1 MAVETMKQPALFVA
15 AVLAFA
21 SGSPVNQQRIAT
33 RTGTSTHF
41 KTQDSQ
47 GNYRFG
53 YDVVHSSG
61 SSFHKEAS
69 SNGVKVGS
77 YGLRDVDGRVRI
89 VNYVADAQGFRA
101 DVRTNEPDPAKDS
114 ATTSHAVAPAENA
127 SSDKDAALTGP
138 TEMTSSSTMVS
149 SVSAEPSRD
158 PERAGGDVVPPK
170 VLTDADDVPRRTK
183 PRPPVFPSPPPSAPK
198 EVDAP
203 RRPGPP
209 KRAMHRLRYPFYVN
223 TADVRVVGPGFPQA
237 FPRRPGGFQLA
248 PFHGAF
254 PFTRPFSPGA
264 FGYFPAGVPELHPAA
279 LHPAYYANAASA
291 FLHSMQ
297 LRHFPFGQLKWPYH
311 APFVPPPLVMF

>member
-1 MAVETMKQPALFVA
+1 MKQQPTLLLAAL
-15 AVLAFA
+15 LACA
-21 SGSPVNQQRIAT
+21 SGSSVNQQKTAT

-61 SSFHKEAS
+61 SSFHKEES
-69 SNGVKVGS
+69 TNGVKVGS

-101 DVRTNEPDPAKDS
+101 DVQTNEPAVDPVKDS
-114 ATTSHAVAPAENA
+114 ATTGQAVPSVDLMAVNA
-127 SSDKDAALTGP
+127 SSGEDTAVIGP
-138 TEMTSSSTMVS
+138 TEIPAASSTMVS
-149 SVSAEPSRD
+149 SSVSVEPSGY

-170 VLTDADDVPRRTK
+170 VLIDAADDVPRRTK
-183 PRPPVFPSPPPSAPK
+183 PRPPVFPPPK

-209 KRAMHRLRYPFYVN
+209 KRTALRYPFYVDA
-223 TADVRVVGPGFPQA
+223 TDVHVVGPVPPA
-237 FPRRPGGFQLA
+237 FPRRGFQLSQ
-248 PFHGAF
+248 GGF
-254 PFTRPFSPGA
+254 PFTSPLSPA
-264 FGYFPAGVPELHPAA
+264 TFGYFPAGATELHPAA
-279 LHPAYYANAASA
+279 MHPAYYANAASA

-311 APFVPPPLVMF
+311 APFLPPPLVVF